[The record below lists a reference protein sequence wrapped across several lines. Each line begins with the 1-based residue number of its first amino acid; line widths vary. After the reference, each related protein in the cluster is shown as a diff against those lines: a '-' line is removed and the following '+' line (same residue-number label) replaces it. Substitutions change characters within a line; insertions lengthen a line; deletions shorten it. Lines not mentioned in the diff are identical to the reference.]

1 MIVAKEK
8 KALVLRLRNPDKITT
23 LIPAAKKITHKGQ
36 TLVAVPHNQDA
47 VKLLRNI
54 GIQAPPPIKYYYKW
68 KGSKT
73 PFAAQESTAAF
84 LTLHSRAF
92 VHNEIGTGK
101 TLSVLWAYDYLR
113 WIGKMHKMLV
123 IAPLSTLEPTWG
135 REVFQNFPHLNYAVL
150 HGTRKKRLALL
161 EQDADVYIINPDGVE
176 TIAAALDTRPDIDLV
191 VIDEISKYAR
201 NASTAQWKTLN
212 HVVNKPIRRSA
223 WGLTG
228 TPTPNAPTDAWAQA
242 KLLVPENTV
251 PYFSRFRDLVMR
263 QAGPYK
269 WVPRDNALDVVHAA
283 LQPAIRFTRDECID
297 LPECLRETREVEL
310 TPEQHKA
317 YKQMMSNLHAEFES
331 GQITAVNQAVKMS
344 KLLQIVCGVAYSND
358 GTEIS
363 IPSHS
368 RLQAVLEVVE
378 EASSKVLV
386 YVPFVS
392 SVNKV
397 AEFLTSKNISVELV
411 HGGISKH
418 ERDRIFKSFQN
429 SKEPRVLVAQ
439 PACLSHGLTLTAAN
453 TIVWYAPITSND
465 IAVQA
470 EGRITRPG
478 QKNAQLIV
486 QLEGT
491 PLERKMYQR
500 LKDKQNVQNVLLE
513 MVKLE
518 GERV

>member
-1 MIVAKEK
+1 
-8 KALVLRLRNPDKITT
+8 
-23 LIPAAKKITHKGQ
+23 
-36 TLVAVPHNQDA
+36 
-47 VKLLRNI
+47 
-54 GIQAPPPIKYYYKW
+54 
-68 KGSKT
+68 
-73 PFAAQESTAAF
+73 
-84 LTLHSRAF
+84 
-92 VHNEIGTGK
+92 
-101 TLSVLWAYDYLR
+101 
-113 WIGKMHKMLV
+113 
-123 IAPLSTLEPTWG
+123 
-135 REVFQNFPHLNYAVL
+135 
-150 HGTRKKRLALL
+150 
-161 EQDADVYIINPDGVE
+161 
-176 TIAAALDTRPDIDLV
+176 
-191 VIDEISKYAR
+191 
-201 NASTAQWKTLN
+201 
-212 HVVNKPIRRSA
+212 
-223 WGLTG
+223 
-228 TPTPNAPTDAWAQA
+228 
-242 KLLVPENTV
+242 
-251 PYFSRFRDLVMR
+251 
-263 QAGPYK
+263 
-269 WVPRDNALDVVHAA
+269 
-283 LQPAIRFTRDECID
+283 
-297 LPECLRETREVEL
+297 
-310 TPEQHKA
+310 
-317 YKQMMSNLHAEFES
+317 
-331 GQITAVNQAVKMS
+331 MS